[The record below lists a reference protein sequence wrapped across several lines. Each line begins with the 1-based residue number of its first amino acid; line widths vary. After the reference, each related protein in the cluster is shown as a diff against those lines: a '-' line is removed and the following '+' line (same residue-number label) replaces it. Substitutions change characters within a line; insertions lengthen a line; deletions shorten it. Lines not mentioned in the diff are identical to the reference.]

1 MKFPIKRTS
10 AQYKEVKPRPCDEA
24 YIERT
29 EPVTVYNHRML
40 NPTPTDWHESG
51 RNHRV
56 HEEPYLGLYDI
67 KEDDTPVWMIE
78 LSTLEE
84 LLALHDKYGEIV
96 LTDGQIEIYDS
107 YRE

>member
-1 MKFPIKRTS
+1 MKFFIKRTS
-10 AQYKEVKPRPCDEA
+10 DQRVDVKPRPCDEA
-24 YIERT
+24 FIDHT
-29 EPVTVYNHRML
+29 EPVTVLHHRL
-40 NPTPTDWHESG
+40 FDPTPADWYASG

-56 HEEPYLGLYDI
+56 EDEQYLGLWDV

-78 LSTLEE
+78 LSTMEE

-96 LTDGQIEIYDS
+96 LTDGQIEIYDD